1 MYVERREE
9 CKGWRKR
16 GGEWRDRGGERGRE
30 GERWRVVYVER

>member
-9 CKGWRKR
+9 CKGWRQR

-30 GERWRVVYVER
+30 RGGGLCM